1 MAIRRLMTAA
11 LLLAAAAYG
20 DHESGQLK
28 TPNEG
33 FPGNSDVPMSIILN
47 TADDVISRRGTA
59 NFVGLNI
66 CGFDFGW

>member
-1 MAIRRLMTAA
+1 MTAV
-11 LLLAAAAYG
+11 LLFSAAAYG

-28 TPNEG
+28 TSKED
-33 FPGNSDVPMSIILN
+33 FHEAGNADVSVSTNPI

-59 NFVGLNI
+59 KFVGLNI